1 MTEKG
6 RVLHYLRNLSS
17 GTLAG
22 IVGSTKYAVLDRAAS
37 NALLYASRVLTEEE
51 CGAVRTMEDYT
62 NLVLAAQGRT
72 DI

>member
-17 GTLAG
+17 GTIAG
-22 IVGSTKYAVLDRAAS
+22 IIGSNKYQLIDRAAS
-37 NALLYASRVLTEEE
+37 KAILYAASLTESE
-51 CGAVRTMEDYT
+51 CAAVRTMEDYT
-62 NLVLAAQGRT
+62 KLIQAAQGRT